1 MMSAPNKLSPK
12 SVKVQDMFCPRCSTR
27 YDDQVQYCR
36 ACGLALDEVTKI
48 VSGDGTEAGKV
59 VSKPNYTLMR
69 FGFALFILGVS
80 IALLNAAVKDLDLV
94 PEIYGKVTFMLMVSA
109 GLLLMGSSFLFPTRT
124 FRPAKGRTGPARPV
138 SAPATGPMGE
148 LPDGARSLNDLATS
162 GLNDSVPSVVENTT
176 RKLK

>member
-1 MMSAPNKLSPK
+1 MMSALNKLSPK

-109 GLLLMGSSFLFPTRT
+109 GLLLMGSSFLFPTKT
-124 FRPAKGRTGPARPV
+124 FRPAKGRTGR
-138 SAPATGPMGE
+138 MGE
-148 LPDGARSLNDLATS
+148 LPDGARSLKDLATA
-162 GLNDSVPSVVENTT
+162 GLNDGVPSVVENTT